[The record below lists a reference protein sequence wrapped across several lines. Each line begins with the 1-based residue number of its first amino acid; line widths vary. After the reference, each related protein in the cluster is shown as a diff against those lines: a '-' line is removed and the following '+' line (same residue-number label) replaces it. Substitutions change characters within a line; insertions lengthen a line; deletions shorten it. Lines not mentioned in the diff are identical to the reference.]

1 VSHLLPPFIDQGR
14 SIRHRTPLLRPSRT
28 VNDDAINGI
37 LRLRIHDFVFSD
49 HLHRQDSLGC

>member
-14 SIRHRTPLLRPSRT
+14 SIRHHTLLLHPSRT
-28 VNDDAINGI
+28 VDDAIDGI

-49 HLHRQDSLGC
+49 HLHRQDSLSC